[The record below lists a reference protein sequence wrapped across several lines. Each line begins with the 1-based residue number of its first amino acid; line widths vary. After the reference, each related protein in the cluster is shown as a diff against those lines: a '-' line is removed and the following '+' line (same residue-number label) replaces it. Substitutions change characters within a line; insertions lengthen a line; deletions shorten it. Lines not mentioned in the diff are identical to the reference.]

1 VLPTAGKLA
10 SLFALLAGLVV
21 VPGVAAE
28 ARDGGARHGSPSVG
42 LRLVA
47 EGLTAPVTLVPANDR
62 SRRLFVVDQTG
73 LIRIIDPRGT
83 LAPEPFLDL
92 RDRLVTLRPNFD
104 ERGLLGL
111 AFHPGYA
118 RNGRFFVYYNAPLR
132 PEGPAGFDTTVR
144 ISEFRVSATDPDS
157 ADPASERVLLEVDK
171 PQFNHNAGTL
181 LFGPRDRY
189 LYIAIGDGGGSND
202 AGLGHVED
210 WYADNAGGNAQN
222 VTDNLLGKI
231 LRIDVDQGRPY
242 GIPRDNPFVGKP
254 GLDEIYAYGLR
265 NPYRMSF
272 DTRGRH
278 SLIVGDVGQNLWEEV
293 NVVTRGGNYGWNIRE
308 GAHCFDAEN
317 PRVPPAECPTAQP
330 GAGRLIEPVLEYAN
344 ASQPSGLGLSV
355 IGGHI
360 YRGRDLAGL
369 HGRYIFG
376 DWSTGSPQPDGSLLV
391 ATPRPKGQW
400 SFQDLRVNTTAGG
413 RVGHHVLGLGL
424 DHRAELYL
432 LTSDLGG
439 PTGNTGKVYR
449 LVR

>member
-1 VLPTAGKLA
+1 VLRTAGRLA
-10 SLFALLAGLVV
+10 LLFALLAAA
-21 VPGVAAE
+21 PMAPAAAE
-28 ARDGGARHGSPSVG
+28 ARAGDARHGPPSVG

-73 LIRIIDPRGT
+73 LIRIIHPDGT
-83 LAPEPFLDL
+83 LAPEPFLDV

-118 RNGRFFVYYNAPLR
+118 RNGRFFVFYNAPLR
-132 PEGPAGFDTTVR
+132 PGGPAGFDTTVR
-144 ISEFRVSATDPDS
+144 IAEFRVSSTDPDR
-157 ADPASERVLLEVDK
+157 ADPASERVLLEMDK

-181 LFGPRDRY
+181 LFGPRDGY
-189 LYIAIGDGGGSND
+189 LYIAIGDGGGAND
-202 AGLGHVED
+202 TGLGHVED
-210 WYADNAGGNAQN
+210 WYPDNGGGNAQN
-222 VTDNLLGKI
+222 VNANLLGKI
-231 LRIDVDQGRPY
+231 LRIDVDNGSPY
-242 GIPRDNPFVGKP
+242 GIPRGNPFVGKP

-293 NVVTRGGNYGWNIRE
+293 NVVTRGGNYGWNVRE

-317 PRVPPAECPTAQP
+317 PRVNPPDCPTEEP
-330 GAGRLIEPVLEYAN
+330 GVGPLIEPVLEYAN
-344 ASQPSGLGLSV
+344 ASQPGGLGLSV

-360 YRGRDLAGL
+360 YRGRDLGPL

-376 DWSTGSPQPDGSLLV
+376 DWSTGMAPDGSLFV
-391 ATPRPKGQW
+391 ATPRPRGQW
-400 SFQDLRVNTTAGG
+400 SFQDLTVNTSANG
-413 RVGHHVLGLGL
+413 RVGHFVLGFGL
-424 DHRAELYL
+424 DHRAEVYL
-432 LTSDLGG
+432 LTSDSRG